1 MSMKDVRDFLT
12 KQLAE
17 LADSDLK
24 GEELSAALE
33 RARAT
38 SLVASTYVSTVKT
51 ELDAIRVL
59 DDTGKLASAIEAPSM
74 ETHDA
79 RVLSFEGRRA

>member
-59 DDTGKLASAIEAPSM
+59 DDTGRLSAAIEAPSM
-74 ETHDA
+74 ETRDA

>member
-12 KQLAE
+12 KQLVE

-38 SLVASTYVSTVKT
+38 SLVASTYVSTVKV
-51 ELDAIRVL
+51 EIDAARLL
-59 DDTGKLASAIEAPSM
+59 DDTGKLVSAIDAPA
-74 ETHDA
+74 EVRPEP

>member
-1 MSMKDVRDFLT
+1 MSMKDVRDYLT

-17 LADSDLK
+17 LANSDLT
-24 GEELSAALE
+24 GDELKDVLE

-38 SLVASTYVSTVKT
+38 SLVASTYVATVKS

-59 DDTGKLASAIEAPSM
+59 DDTGRLASAIEAPSM
-74 ETHDA
+74 EARDA